1 MFQPEFDAFA
11 ALYDAGE
18 PTLVSLRL
26 VADLETPGFGLHE
39 AVARPRR
46 RRLPA

>member
-1 MFQPEFDAFA
+1 MRAASMFQPEFDAFA

-26 VADLETPGFGLHE
+26 VADLETPVSAFMKL
-39 AVARPRR
+39 
-46 RRLPA
+46 